1 MTSPAFLSSAEAVTI
16 NVSAFAI
23 TLLLFGV
30 YVAALGH
37 DPLDVYY
44 VLYLGSFARQ
54 ISIESTLT
62 NAAPLML
69 TALCTA
75 IPARAGLLV
84 IGGEGALVVGGVATV
99 LAGVALGDASFLVG
113 VTVMCLTGALAGGIW
128 IGFAGVLRQFRGV
141 NETISSLLL
150 NYIAIAVMFHL
161 ISGPIR
167 DWERVLKTSS
177 WSVPES
183 LRVGQLPYIDV
194 HWGLAAGVVAC
205 LVLYVVMRRTT
216 FGFGVDILGGNTRAA
231 QMAGL
236 PINRMVI
243 LCCFIG
249 GAAAG
254 LAGSF
259 EIVAVHGFASESLA
273 VGFGY
278 AGILVA
284 FLSRQNPAAIIV
296 LAILLGGIT
305 ASGGLLQRRFD
316 LPDATTQVLQ
326 GALFMIVLASNAA
339 YGRLSI
345 FQPASWRTA

>member
-1 MTSPAFLSSAEAVTI
+1 
-16 NVSAFAI
+16 
-23 TLLLFGV
+23 
-30 YVAALGH
+30 
-37 DPLDVYY
+37 
-44 VLYLGSFARQ
+44 
-54 ISIESTLT
+54 
-62 NAAPLML
+62 
-69 TALCTA
+69 
-75 IPARAGLLV
+75 
-84 IGGEGALVVGGVATV
+84 
-99 LAGVALGDASFLVG
+99 
-113 VTVMCLTGALAGGIW
+113 
-128 IGFAGVLRQFRGV
+128 
-141 NETISSLLL
+141 
-150 NYIAIAVMFHL
+150 
-161 ISGPIR
+161 
-167 DWERVLKTSS
+167 
-177 WSVPES
+177 
-183 LRVGQLPYIDV
+183 
-194 HWGLAAGVVAC
+194 
-205 LVLYVVMRRTT
+205 MRRTT